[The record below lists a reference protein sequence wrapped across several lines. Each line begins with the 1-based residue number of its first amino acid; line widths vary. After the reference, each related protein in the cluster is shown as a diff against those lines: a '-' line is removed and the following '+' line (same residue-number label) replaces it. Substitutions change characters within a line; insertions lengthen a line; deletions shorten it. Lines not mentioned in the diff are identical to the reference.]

1 MSGLPVTFL
10 KAGVVGLGE
19 RKKSSSVDESQK
31 KMGATRTVARVRSRT
46 SDSNSSS
53 NSSSSSGSIS
63 RADKASV
70 CAEAG
75 AAKFCVF
82 PHFASPNTQS
92 VRLLSMYIYSERCLF
107 SPQNDCPPHVCPG
120 MYSGYARVGLVLTSY
135 YLAETNWKA
144 R

>member
-53 NSSSSSGSIS
+53 NSSSSGSIS